1 MFLLVG
7 ADRERCAFGGEAL
20 KHGDDAREGPA
31 LPCDIRLVI
40 CEKFSE
46 HLIDIVAG
54 AKSAQGFLDHHA
66 YTEAHRRADGCGR
79 DPQVAVAS
87 KRVVQCAGEIRR
99 GVDERAVE
107 IEDDVGS
114 F

>member
-79 DPQVAVAS
+79 DPQVASNIALLSRAPCECAS
-87 KRVVQCAGEIRR
+87 G
-99 GVDERAVE
+99 GVCS
-107 IEDDVGS
+107 GG
-114 F
+114 